1 MKRQNK
7 RIPTL
12 ALALVLLLST
22 ISPAFAADAAFPD
35 IRGHW
40 AEETI
45 NELAGTGVVHGYD
58 DGLCHPDD
66 LLSWGQC
73 VMLVQRFF
81 QQDAAGYIKDTGPG
95 DPITRMN
102 MVRVMLR
109 VLNKAPKEQ
118 KNTPFKDD
126 ESIRDGDKGYLN
138 LANELGIIQG
148 YVDGTVR
155 PYQDVTRAEGFVM
168 LKRLTAVYEEL
179 KKQAETENKPSISI
193 GSGGGSVTKPAEPET
208 KPTIQFTLPEVI
220 HAGSAVPVDVAA
232 EHTNGAPAVWNVKRD
247 GNEMPAADV
256 VNAAG
261 DLLQFTE
268 PGIYEITAI
277 VKDDAGKEASC
288 TQAIRVIPIADIA
301 FALPKTTHVGDAVE
315 VSVSGKYLDGLP
327 VTWSAAK
334 DGNEINLSD
343 YITGELSDSG
353 GTIRFTTPGTYTL
366 TAAVTDELG
375 RTDTETNRTTV
386 YPVGAVGFFLPSF
399 FHTDDTVLVEAAIM
413 ELADNPLTWNLTR
426 NGEAV
431 ELSEYVVGDLTETG
445 GTIQVTQKG
454 EYVLSAAFTD
464 EAGETYHYEQSFKVY
479 PIPAVEFS
487 IRDTAWTDTK
497 ITVSVAGTDT
507 EDVRVEWLV
516 DNTYGYQDWAT
527 YVDGRLTN
535 DGGTI
540 RFKRAGTYELVARM
554 TDATGRVFLFEQ
566 DAICEVQPVLR
577 IAIIMPDLFRVDKSV
592 DIRTSGNNTLLPGEW
607 TLTRDG
613 QTVDLAEQF
622 SGRLNNFGGKGTFLT
637 HGNYVLTASM
647 TDVLGR
653 TFSADF
659 TFLVYP
665 IATYAV
671 SMPETCHIGTP
682 FTVTGS
688 GDYLDGCS
696 IVWELTKDGEHA
708 EYVGELGNDG
718 GEIVILA
725 TGNYT
730 LTATVTDRYGN
741 VCTAEDSIEI
751 TNTAPETP
759 TIAIDLDYNDTIN
772 TYTPECQIKA
782 GITPNSSDVDGDAVE
797 FEYDTAS
804 AQTGYFGV
812 GEHTVRVRA
821 VDQWGLASEWAEQTF
836 TVSSDE
842 PDVDLYCTVLG
853 SNDGTNIEDLDF
865 DLEISRSGPNQIF
878 VADYHNPAHSESI
891 STLSLNEDNSIVH
904 GHYAFGRHILLVKVV
919 DIFGNTAYGARAFI
933 IGDDANNDKTSITS
947 LSTVITEEGLYNGTD
962 LLAYIGGFTFNVP
975 SISGHS
981 SSHKDIVE
989 IFGVTEDGTEEL
1001 VLAFNTNNGYV
1012 YAHSGGRYEYTQK
1025 GSNVET
1031 GEWSGWEKQKYTKMI
1046 FHYEMPTG
1054 HESCVSNATEGLSY
1068 RVRYSFIPEQ
1078 IERIEALFR

>member
-7 RIPTL
+7 RIPAL
-12 ALALVLLLST
+12 ALVLVLLLST
-22 ISPAFAADAAFPD
+22 ISPAFSTELAFPD
-35 IRGHW
+35 IQGHW

-73 VMLVQRFF
+73 VLLVQRFF
-81 QQDAAGYIKDTGPG
+81 QQDASGYIEDIGQG
-95 DPITRMN
+95 DPITRMD

-109 VLNKAPKEQ
+109 VLDKDPKEQ
-118 KNTPFKDD
+118 KPTPFKDD
-126 ESIRDGDKGYLN
+126 ESILAGDKGYLN

-168 LKRLTAVYEEL
+168 LKRLTEVYEEL
-179 KKQAETENKPSISI
+179 KKKPETEKKPNLGDI
-193 GSGGGSVTKPAEPET
+193 GGGSGSITKPAT
-208 KPTIQFTLPEVI
+208 TPTVQFTLPGAV
-220 HAGSAVPVDVAA
+220 HAGNAVPVDVIT
-232 EHTNGAPAVWNVKRD
+232 EHTNDAPAIWRIKQD
-247 GNEMPAADV
+247 GKEITASDI
-256 VNAAG
+256 VNTAG

-268 PGIYEITAI
+268 PGNYEITVV

-288 TQAIRVIPIADIA
+288 TQVIQVIPVAELS
-301 FALPKTTHVGDAVE
+301 FTLPITTHVGDKVG
-315 VSVSGKYLDGLP
+315 VSVSGRYLDGLP
-327 VTWSAAK
+327 ITWTAAK

-343 YITGELSDSG
+343 YITGELSDNG
-353 GTIRFTTPGTYTL
+353 GTIQFAIPGTYTL
-366 TAAVTDELG
+366 TASATDELG
-375 RTDTETNRTTV
+375 RSYTETNSTTV

-399 FHTDDTVLVEAAIM
+399 FHTDDTVLVEASIM
-413 ELADNPLTWNLTR
+413 ELAGNPLTWSITR
-426 NGEAV
+426 NGESV
-431 ELSEYVVGDLTETG
+431 ELSEYVVGALTETG
-445 GTIQVTQKG
+445 GTIQVTAKG

-464 EAGETYHYEQSFKVY
+464 EAGKTYCYEQSFKVY

-487 IRDTAWTDTK
+487 LPETAWTDTE
-497 ITVSVAGTDT
+497 ITVPVAGTDT
-507 EDVRVEWLV
+507 ENVRVEWLV
-516 DNTYGYQDWAT
+516 DNTYGYQDWDT
-527 YVDGRLTN
+527 YVDGHLAN
-535 DGGTI
+535 NGGTV
-540 RFKRAGTYELVARM
+540 RFKRAGTYELVARI

-566 DAICEVQPVLR
+566 DAVCEVQPVLK
-577 IAIIMPDLFRVDKSV
+577 ITIIMSELFRVDKSV
-592 DIRTSGNNTLLPGEW
+592 DIRTSGNNNLLPVEW
-607 TLTRDG
+607 TLTKDG
-613 QTVDLAEQF
+613 QSMDLAEQF
-622 SGRLNNFGGKGTFLT
+622 SGRLNNFGGKGTFLA

-671 SMPETCHIGTP
+671 TMPETCHIGTP

-688 GDYLDGCS
+688 GDYLEGCS
-696 IVWELTKDGEHA
+696 IVWELTKDNEHA
-708 EYVGELGNDG
+708 EYVGDLNDDG
-718 GEIVILA
+718 GEIAILA
-725 TGNYT
+725 TGNYI
-730 LTATVTDRYGN
+730 LTVTVTDQYGN
-741 VCTAEDSIEI
+741 VCMAEDSIEI
-751 TNTAPETP
+751 TNTAPEIP
-759 TIAIDLDYNDTIN
+759 TITIALDYNDTIN

-782 GITPNSSDVDGDAVE
+782 SITPSSSDADGDSFE
-797 FEYDTAS
+797 FEYDALS
-804 AQTGYFGV
+804 AQSGYYGV

-836 TVSSDE
+836 TISSGE

-878 VADYHNPAHSESI
+878 VADYHNPDHSESI
-891 STLSLNEDNSIVH
+891 SSFSLNEDNSVIH

-919 DIFGNTAYGARAFI
+919 DIFGNTAYGAREFI
-933 IGDDANNDKTSITS
+933 IGDNTNNDKTSITS
-947 LSTVITEEGLYNGTD
+947 LSTVITEDGLYNGTD

-975 SISGHS
+975 SIPGHS

-1001 VLAFNTNNGYV
+1001 VLAFNSNNGYA

-1025 GSNVET
+1025 GSKVEI